1 MRGMM
6 AKNEVDD
13 PYKYI
18 QREKGYRLFGD
29 QVKELVLMKLLL
41 NNVKNYGL
49 QVGDICQDGQWWQ
62 QAILK

>member
-1 MRGMM
+1 MRGVM

-13 PYKYI
+13 PYIYRERE
-18 QREKGYRLFGD
+18 REKGYHLFGD

-49 QVGDICQDGQWWQ
+49 
-62 QAILK
+62 